1 MVVLFS
7 VFGRFDRKSFIR
19 VELAPGITRK
29 VSAFLLSVFSLRFK
43 QQVLFFGGEV
53 IKDSDCQ
60 EHYRQ
65 TDRYS
70 MG

>member
-7 VFGRFDRKSFIR
+7 VFGRFDTKSFIT

-29 VSAFLLSVFSLRFK
+29 LHAFLLSAFSFRFK

-53 IKDSDCQ
+53 IKDSDSVKNTIG
-60 EHYRQ
+60 RQ
-65 TDRYS
+65 TDI
-70 MG
+70 

>member
-7 VFGRFDRKSFIR
+7 VFGRFDTKSFIR

-29 VSAFLLSVFSLRFK
+29 VPVFLLSAFSFHFK

-53 IKDSDCQ
+53 IKDSDSVKNTIG
-60 EHYRQ
+60 RQ
-65 TDRYS
+65 TDI
-70 MG
+70 